1 MGAQAGDQR
10 SHPCGSSSL
19 TEDGGA
25 PRGPG
30 SVLGADLGQLPSVSV
45 FGDFPKRSP
54 LLSRHLDTRV
64 GEVKHCL
71 LGIQS
76 QVLVW
81 TQIGSENG

>member
-1 MGAQAGDQR
+1 MA
-10 SHPCGSSSL
+10 
-19 TEDGGA
+19 
-25 PRGPG
+25 
-30 SVLGADLGQLPSVSV
+30 VDLGQLPFASM
-45 FGDFPKRSP
+45 FFDLPKRSP

-81 TQIGSENG
+81 TQIGSKNG